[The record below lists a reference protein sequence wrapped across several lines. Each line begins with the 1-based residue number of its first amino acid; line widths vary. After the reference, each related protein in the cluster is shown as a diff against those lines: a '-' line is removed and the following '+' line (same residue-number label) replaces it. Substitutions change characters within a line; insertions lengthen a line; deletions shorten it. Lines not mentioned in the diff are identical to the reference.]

1 MIQLNKLTRV
11 SNFRSSYTNL
21 SEKHMETDGLQS
33 PCNPN
38 LYLHLRFF
46 LQIYQIWNSYIL
58 KSNCSMSQ
66 LLQRHRSGPAIEG
79 SSFWIGRKSRRQAFE
94 LDGKV
99 GDKPL
104 NWTENKVGKLL
115 KRTWKFLFIFV
126 SFRYS
131 LFTVFFNI

>member
-58 KSNCSMSQ
+58 NLIVPCHSYCRGIGVDQQ
-66 LLQRHRSGPAIEG
+66 LRV
-79 SSFWIGRKSRRQAFE
+79 QAFE

-104 NWTENKVGKLL
+104 NWTEK
-115 KRTWKFLFIFV
+115 
-126 SFRYS
+126 
-131 LFTVFFNI
+131 